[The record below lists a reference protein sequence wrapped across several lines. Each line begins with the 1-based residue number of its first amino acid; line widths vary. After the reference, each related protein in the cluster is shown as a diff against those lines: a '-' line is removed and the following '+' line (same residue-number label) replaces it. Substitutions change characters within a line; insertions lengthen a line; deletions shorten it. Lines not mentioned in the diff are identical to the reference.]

1 MAKVINIKWETDG
14 YEIDLPNEV
23 TIPDCFMDS
32 DAGPDVD
39 AISDWLSNEQF
50 ARRTCICYCSK
61 HEK

>member
-32 DAGPDVD
+32 DAGPDETV
-39 AISDWLSNEQF
+39 WLFSGMH
-50 ARRTCICYCSK
+50 S
-61 HEK
+61 

>member
-32 DAGPDVD
+32 DAG
-39 AISDWLSNEQF
+39 SGC
-50 ARRTCICYCSK
+50 RCYIRLAF
-61 HEK
+61 

>member
-39 AISDWLSNEQF
+39 AISD
-50 ARRTCICYCSK
+50 
-61 HEK
+61 

>member
-32 DAGPDVD
+32 GIWFHRGCELKDKFFFRKGAENIG
-39 AISDWLSNEQF
+39 EQ
-50 ARRTCICYCSK
+50 
-61 HEK
+61 